1 MLVVRTGW
9 VGDMAETDVVE
20 KGGKGVGAILAKKVG
35 PMPVAAWAG
44 VLGVA
49 GYYIYRTRKGSG
61 GTAAAGVGDGSGTVA
76 ATGSGSYTPTGSGTG
91 SGGTGSGTSGTGT
104 FADNQAWST
113 AAISYL
119 VGLGYEGVMV
129 NQAVQKYLASLPLT
143 SAQQGMVNLAIL
155 KVGAPP
161 ELVAPSQDDPGGTT
175 NPKPGIPAAVTGLK
189 ATVIDAHNVQ
199 LNWNP
204 SDGAAWYEA
213 SITNETGAATVVTY
227 TPSFHWDQLLGGYD
241 SVYHVVAVN
250 NTGRSPDVTVAA
262 RTPNE

>member
-1 MLVVRTGW
+1 
-9 VGDMAETDVVE
+9 MAADEVASE
-20 KGGKGVGAILAKKVG
+20 GGKGIGAILTKKVG
-35 PMPVAAWAG
+35 PLPVAAWAA

-49 GYYIYRTRKGSG
+49 GYYVYRTRKGSSG
-61 GTAAAGVGDGSGTVA
+61 GTAAAGAGDGTVSATGAGSYSPVGSGSGSD
-76 ATGSGSYTPTGSGTG
+76 TGSGVTTGGH
-91 SGGTGSGTSGTGT
+91 T

-129 NQAVQKYLASLPLT
+129 NQAVQKYLGSLPLT

-161 ELVAPSQDDPGGTT
+161 ELVAPSQEDPGGTT
-175 NPKPGIPAAVTGLK
+175 GPKTGIPTAVTGLK
-189 ATVIDAHNVQ
+189 ADVIDANNVK
-199 LNWNP
+199 LSWNP
-204 SDGAAWYEA
+204 VEGAAWYEA
-213 SITNETGAATVVTY
+213 SITNETGSATVVTY
-227 TPSFHWDQLLGGYD
+227 TPSFHWDKLLGGYT

-250 NTGRSPDVTVAA
+250 NTGRSPDVTVEA

>member
-1 MLVVRTGW
+1 
-9 VGDMAETDVVE
+9 MAEEDVA
-20 KGGKGVGAILAKKVG
+20 GKGVKGISAVLTKKVG
-35 PMPVAAWAG
+35 PLPVAAWAA

-49 GYYIYRTRKGSG
+49 GYYVYRTRKGSSG
-61 GTAAAGVGDGSGTVA
+61 AATTGTGDGSGTVA
-76 ATGSGSYTPTGSGTG
+76 ATGSGSYSPVGSGSGSDTGSGITG
-91 SGGTGSGTSGTGT
+91 AGHT

-129 NQAVQKYLASLPLT
+129 NQAVQKYLGSMPLT
-143 SAQQGMVNLAIL
+143 AAQQGMVNLAIL
-155 KVGAPP
+155 KIGAPP

-175 NPKPGIPAAVTGLK
+175 NPNNTGIPATVTGLK
-189 ATVIDAHNVQ
+189 ANVVDAHNVI
-199 LNWNP
+199 LTWNA
-204 SDGAAWYEA
+204 SEGAAWYEA

-227 TPSFHWDQLLGGYD
+227 TPSFHWDKLLGGYT

-250 NTGRSPDVTVAA
+250 NKGRSPDVTVEA